1 MTTTQPTYNLCD
13 VRSLLHS
20 HAYGSERSE
29 PAKTTI
35 EQYGDFCQHMQTV
48 ENTATDLKN
57 IGAGLYLLIGLLE
70 DSARMNID
78 PLVGRAFRGLLQPLC
93 SDIERHAAALQSAVT
108 REI

>member
-1 MTTTQPTYNLCD
+1 MTTMQHTYNLCD

-20 HAYGSERSE
+20 HAYGSERRD
-29 PAKTTI
+29 PAKATQ
-35 EQYGDFCQHMQTV
+35 EQYSAFCQHLQTL

-93 SDIERHAAALQSAVT
+93 SDIERHAAALQSAVAG
-108 REI
+108 EI

>member
-1 MTTTQPTYNLCD
+1 MKKIALTLAATAL
-13 VRSLLHS
+13 VSLAACS
-20 HAYGSERSE
+20 K
-29 PAKTTI
+29 PAP
-35 EQYGDFCQHMQTV
+35 TV

-108 REI
+108 REN